1 MCIEGGYILRKSARI
16 MGQDYG
22 LTAQEMNFVL
32 KEEGYLDGEPGS
44 YSVTEKGS
52 SYAVEED
59 HHRGTGGYSWYNR
72 YWTTRTWDDSIQ
84 DEIEITDERKKE
96 IREALALAKQKI
108 RESEDTDISISSPDT
123 DMNSEDVSEND
134 DSDPLVLAIGAL
146 IVGVSVYGIYKAAP
160 YVKNWWNDKAVPGI
174 KEMKNRI
181 SGKTT
186 KLRNEVEDD
195 VKSVDNIVIESE

>member
-1 MCIEGGYILRKSARI
+1 MRKSARI

-32 KEEGYLDGEPGS
+32 REEGYLDGEPGS
-44 YSVTEKGS
+44 YSVTEKGLA
-52 SYAVEED
+52 YAVEED

-108 RESEDTDISISSPDT
+108 RESEDEDISISSADI
-123 DMNSEDVSEND
+123 DIDNEEVSKDN

-160 YVKNWWNDKAVPGI
+160 YVKSWWNDKAVPGI
-174 KEMKNRI
+174 RQLKNRI
-181 SGKTT
+181 SGKST
-186 KLRNEVEDD
+186 KPQNEIEDD
-195 VKSVDNIVIESE
+195 IKSVDDSEIDSN